1 MLLQSETGSLLHQDH
16 MTTIETLQGL
26 EELLSRHRQPPV
38 VDEALGQRLRA
49 LAATLRAE
57 VESHFAFEEGHL
69 FPLFVS
75 KGESGIVMMLT
86 HEHRSILPMALRV
99 AELAGQAAETGFDD
113 QSWRD
118 FRDTG
123 VELVEREIFH
133 IQKEEMGLLAA
144 ISALLDETED
154 AGLAEIY
161 RRTVK

>member
-26 EELLSRHRQPPV
+26 EELLSRHRQPPA
-38 VDEALGQRLRA
+38 VDEALGERLRA

-99 AELAGQAAETGFDD
+99 AELAGQAAESGFDD

-123 VELVEREIFH
+123 AELVEREIFH

-144 ISALLDETED
+144 ISALLDEAED
-154 AGLAEIY
+154 AGLAAIY